1 MDALVVRERRSIVH
15 SGEVVRAMK
24 FSYVLVVLVIIG
36 IACGITRAGDENP
49 SDNAAAATAAL
60 PCKSCSLDKTESGP
74 YACPQ
79 FVLVVLSVGTV
90 YYCDF
95 FDPDCDAEPQ
105 AAYMI
110 GNYSCPMYCPDCV
123 RVSSGAAARAFP
135 GLDRSLSWPAA
146 DSDASTA
153 LSDNSLSFLDG
164 SQADTQSEQVGC
176 VRMWTGSVAHDIVV
190 LSVDYRGR
198 SGQQVSAQTAL
209 SSRYVGLEVEQL
221 PEGMTPVELD
231 SVEQLSN
238 GRAFRSKFALPNG
251 KQVPLLILLAS
262 SR

>member
-1 MDALVVRERRSIVH
+1 MKYTFLLFVLLIV
-15 SGEVVRAMK
+15 
-24 FSYVLVVLVIIG
+24 G
-36 IACGITRAGDENP
+36 IACGVSRAGDEEP
-49 SDNAAAATAAL
+49 RGNAPRVSADI
-60 PCKSCSLDKTESGP
+60 PCKSCSLDKTENGP

-79 FVLVVLSVGTV
+79 FPLVALSMGTV
-90 YYCDF
+90 YYCDY

-110 GNYSCPMYCPDCV
+110 GDYSCPTYCPDCV
-123 RVSSGAAARAFP
+123 RVSSGASVREFP

-146 DSDASTA
+146 DSEVSTA
-153 LSDNSLSFLDG
+153 LSDNSLNFLDG
-164 SQADTQSEQVGC
+164 GQVDIHSEQVGC

-198 SGQQVSAQTAL
+198 SSQQVSAQAGL
-209 SSRYVGLEVEQL
+209 SSRYVGLEIEEL
-221 PEGMTPVELD
+221 PEGMTPVDLD

-238 GRAFRSKFALPNG
+238 GRAFRSKFALANG